1 MLKKIFSAA
10 LLSCT
15 IFSNAQTDST
25 KSVQLQ
31 QTTLYGI
38 RVTPNTPVTQFNLNS
53 KQINTLYYG
62 ADLPMVL
69 QRAPGIHA
77 YSDNGTG
84 IGYSFFNM
92 RGIDQTRINV
102 TVNGVPLNDP
112 QNQGVFFN
120 NFADLASSAHSIQ
133 VQRGVGSS
141 TNGTAAFGG
150 SINILTQP
158 VNNEFSAELH
168 AGYGS
173 FNSRR
178 LTAQVQTGT
187 FAKNWGAYLRL
198 SNLATD
204 GYRQNSG
211 SEITSYMFSV
221 ARQTEKTLLRINAWG
236 GDAQSKLA
244 YMGADANQLAINR
257 RFNPLQ
263 QGERDRFK
271 QNFYQVQYNYVIN
284 KRQSISSSVYAVTGN
299 APYFQFHFPAIWGT
313 PYGFFNLPEP
323 IVGNDTLKVAEAMT
337 AYRLNQFFYGGFVNY
352 NHTFSNFNFI
362 AGLHA
367 NSFTSEHFLE
377 VKNMQVWPAGYSA
390 PHRVYFNTGTKQEFS
405 AFAKG
410 TYHINASLN
419 IYADMQIRTARF
431 SYKPQVM
438 AIAQNAFNVEDM
450 QWLFF
455 NPKAGINFNI
465 NRFTS
470 LYAMFAISG
479 REPTRLDYFRDDLAN
494 RDIKQNEVKPEFVRN
509 VELGYRYQ
517 SQHLNLQVNGY
528 VMQFSDAIINTGAT
542 NNFGAPI
549 TTNVPDVLRTGIEL
563 DVNWKISDKF
573 SITHASNISRNRIK
587 EITHFYT
594 DFSGTDP
601 VNVGINFKNTQPA
614 LTPAVIVNQGVR
626 YTPFDMVYA
635 DVNFRYVAEQFT
647 DNSNINAAKIPGYY
661 VADLRLALQLKK
673 WLRKDVNLSFLVN
686 NILNNLYSM
695 WGNNALFSNI
705 ATPDANGTFTPT
717 VTPLFFVAPP
727 RNYFI
732 TLHVKF

>member
-1 MLKKIFSAA
+1 MFKKVFTAA
-10 LLSCT
+10 LLSCAMLT
-15 IFSNAQTDST
+15 NAQTDSS

-31 QTTLYGI
+31 QATLHGI
-38 RVTPNTPVTQFNLNS
+38 RVTANTPVTQFNLNS
-53 KQINTLYYG
+53 KQINALYHG
-62 ADLPMVL
+62 ADLPTVL

-84 IGYSFFNM
+84 IGYSFFSM

-102 TVNGVPLNDP
+102 TVNGVPINDP

-158 VNNEFSAELH
+158 VNNDFSAELH

-187 FAKNWGAYLRL
+187 FGKNWGAYLRL

-204 GYRQNSG
+204 GFRENST
-211 SEITSYMFSV
+211 SEISSFMFSV
-221 ARQTEKTLLRINAWG
+221 ARQTEKSLFRLNAWG
-236 GDAQSKLA
+236 GDAQSTLA
-244 YMGADANQLAINR
+244 YMGADANQLANNR

-263 QGERDRFK
+263 LGERDRFK

-284 KRQSISSSVYAVTGN
+284 KRQSISSSAYAVTGN

-323 IVGNDTLKVAEAMT
+323 IVGNDTFRVADAMT
-337 AYRLNQFFYGGFVNY
+337 AYRLNQFFYGGFINY
-352 NHTFSNFNFI
+352 NHTFNNFSLI
-362 AGLHA
+362 AGVHA

-377 VKNMQVWPAGYSA
+377 VQNMQIWPAGFNA
-390 PHRVYFNTGTKQEFS
+390 PHRVYFNTGTKQELS
-405 AFAKG
+405 AFIKG

-419 IYADMQIRTARF
+419 VYADLQVRTARF

-450 QWLFF
+450 QWQFF
-455 NPKAGINFNI
+455 NPKLGINYSV
-465 NRFTS
+465 NRFAS
-470 LYAMFAISG
+470 LYAMFAMSG

-494 RDIKQNEVKPEFVRN
+494 RDIKQNEVKPEFVTN
-509 VELGYRYQ
+509 IELGYRYQ
-517 SQHLNLQVNGY
+517 SQRVNLQVNGY
-528 VMQFSDAIINTGAT
+528 MMQFTNAIINTGAT

-549 TTNVPDVLRTGIEL
+549 TTNVPNVLRAGIEL
-563 DVNWKISDKF
+563 DVNWKISQRF
-573 SITHASNISRNRIK
+573 LITHASNFSRNRIK
-587 EITHFYT
+587 EITQFYT
-594 DFSGTDP
+594 DYSGTNP
-601 VNVGINFKNTQPA
+601 VNVGVNFNNTQPA
-614 LTPAVIVNQGVR
+614 LTPAIIVNQGVR
-626 YTPFDMVYA
+626 YTPFEMVYA
-635 DVNFRYVAEQFT
+635 DANFRYVGEQFT
-647 DNSNINAAKIPGYY
+647 DNSSINAAKIPGYY
-661 VADLRLALQLKK
+661 VADLRLGLQLKK
-673 WLRKDVNLSFLVN
+673 WLKKDINLSFLAN
-686 NILNNLYSM
+686 NIFNNSYSM
-695 WGNNALFSNI
+695 WGNNALFSNV
-705 ATPDANGTFTPT
+705 ATPNANGTFTPT

-727 RNYFI
+727 RNYFA
-732 TLHVKF
+732 TLQIKF